1 MKLQAQ
7 KRKLI
12 AALTRDQNLWKNP
25 NDLVDEIGKIKI
37 HFQYSIQ

>member
-12 AALTRDQNLWKNP
+12 SASTLDQNLWKNL
-25 NDLVDEIGKIKI
+25 NDLADEI
-37 HFQYSIQ
+37 